1 MAPAPKR
8 NQNAAKPSDKRAS
21 VLVNFRATPANVARW
36 KAQAAQAGKSL
47 SAWIHE
53 RLTIC

>member
-8 NQNAAKPSDKRAS
+8 NQNAAKPASERAS
-21 VLVNFRATPANVARW
+21 VLVNFRATKANLARW
-36 KAQAAQAGKSL
+36 KAHAAQAGKSL

-53 RLTIC
+53 RLTTC

>member
-8 NQNAAKPSDKRAS
+8 NQNAAKPANERAS
-21 VLVNFRATPANVARW
+21 VLVNFRATEANLARW
-36 KAQAAQAGKSL
+36 KAQAAKDGKSL

-53 RLTIC
+53 RLTTC

>member
-1 MAPAPKR
+1 MAAAPKR

-21 VLVNFRATPANVARW
+21 VLVNFRATPINVARW

>member
-1 MAPAPKR
+1 MPAPRR
-8 NQNAAKPSDKRAS
+8 NQNAAKPAEKRAS
-21 VLVNFRATPANVARW
+21 VLVNFRATPANVERW
-36 KAQAAQAGKSL
+36 KAHAAQAGKSL

>member
-8 NQNAAKPSDKRAS
+8 NQNAAKPAEKRAS
-21 VLVNFRATPANVARW
+21 VLVNFRATPANVERW
-36 KAQAAQAGKSL
+36 KAQAIKDGKSL
-47 SAWIHE
+47 SAWIHD

>member
-8 NQNAAKPSDKRAS
+8 NQNAVKPAAKRAS